1 MIFEWNPEKAK
12 SNLAKHNVS
21 FEEASSVF
29 ANPLSETFDDP
40 DHSEVEQR
48 FIIIGHSDN
57 ERLLF
62 ISHADDG
69 KKVRIIGAREV
80 TRAERNQY
88 EQGFE

>member
-21 FEEASSVF
+21 FEEASTVF

-40 DHSEVEQR
+40 DHSEDEQR

-69 KKVRIIGAREV
+69 EKVRIISAREV
-80 TRAERNQY
+80 KRAERNQY